1 MGLCKD
7 KSTTSISPPEV
18 FYYLSTN
25 YASVGDGHTKNTE
38 AFAGAIKACV
48 DDRGGCVIVPAGIWL
63 TGPIQ
68 LKSNL
73 HLEKVLL

>member
-1 MGLCKD
+1 M
-7 KSTTSISPPEV
+7 

-38 AFAGAIKACV
+38 AFAGAIKACA
-48 DDRGGCVIVPAGIWL
+48 DARGGRVVVPAGIWL

-68 LKSNL
+68 LKSNINL
-73 HLEKVLL
+73 HLEEGAVVIRAVS